1 MTSAALLDRIL
12 PTVAKPGRYSGHEWN
27 SVRKDWAQV
36 KVRVALAYP
45 DVYEVGMSNLGL
57 AILYDLLN
65 QQPDVLAERVYAPW
79 LDMEQAMRQAGLP
92 LFSLESRRPIRDFDI
107 LGFSLQYELNYS
119 NVLNMLDLASIPVLA
134 SQRDERLPLV
144 IAGGTCTYN
153 AEPLADFFDFFVIG
167 EGEEVLLELVRLY
180 AEWKGRQGA
189 ALSHGQGRTHH
200 AGALAGGKEEF
211 LQQAAL
217 IPGVYVPSL
226 YRVAYH
232 ADGTV
237 ASIEPLKAGI
247 PTRIQKRIVPVLP
260 PPPVRPVVPFLN
272 VVHDR
277 GMVEIMRGCT
287 RGCRFCQA
295 GMIYRPVRE
304 RPLEE
309 VLAAIDQLLA
319 NTGYEEVALVSLSST
334 DYTCIAPLVRELSQR
349 YGEQHL
355 AISLPSLRIDT
366 FSVELA
372 QWIQRARKTGLTF
385 APEAGSERL
394 RRVINKGVTEEDLL
408 RTAEAAYASGW
419 LRIKLYFMIGLPTE
433 TMEDVLAIAHLVKAV
448 RDIGRRWRGSR
459 AQVSVS
465 VATFIPK
472 AHTPFQWLPMENAEQ
487 ITARQEA
494 LRRALPSRAVD
505 LSWSDPMTAWLEA
518 VLSRGDRR
526 LGKVILR
533 AWQLGARFD
542 AWAEAFQPGL
552 WQQAF
557 AEAGLDAG
565 FYATRLR
572 SFDEVLPW
580 SHIHT
585 GVSAAFLWE
594 EYQRSLRGES
604 SVDCR
609 AGCLGC
615 GVRVAFDLDRC
626 PSIIESDVK
635 RIPETSA
642 APGKEGGVASACG
655 FPATG

>member
-1 MTSAALLDRIL
+1 MISTVLLDRIL
-12 PTVAKPGRYSGHEWN
+12 PTVAKPGRYSGNEWN
-27 SVRKDWAQV
+27 SVRKDWSQAKV
-36 KVRVALAYP
+36 KVALAYP

-65 QQPDVLAERVYAPW
+65 QQPEVLAERVYAPW
-79 LDMEQAMRQAGLP
+79 LDMEQSMRQAGIP
-92 LFSLESRRPIRDFDI
+92 LFSLESRRPIRDFDL

-119 NVLNMLDLASIPVLA
+119 NVLTMLDLAGIPLLA
-134 SQRDERLPLV
+134 SQRDGSWPLV
-144 IAGGTCTYN
+144 MAGGTCTYN
-153 AEPLADFFDFFVIG
+153 AEPLTDFFDLFVIG
-167 EGEEVLLELVRLY
+167 EGEEVLLELVHLY
-180 AEWKGRQGA
+180 AEWKESQGQLRA
-189 ALSHGQGRTHH
+189 DTS
-200 AGALAGGKEEF
+200 AGAKEEF
-211 LQQAAL
+211 LQRAAM
-217 IPGVYVPSL
+217 IPGIYVPSL
-226 YRVAYH
+226 YHVAYH

-237 ASIEPLKAGI
+237 ASIEPVKAGL
-247 PTRIQKRIVPVLP
+247 PRHIQKRIVPVLP
-260 PPPVRPVVPFLN
+260 PPPVKPVVPFLN

-309 VLAAIDQLLA
+309 VLAAVDQLLA
-319 NTGYEEVALVSLSST
+319 NTGYEEIALVSLSST
-334 DYTCIAPLVRELSQR
+334 DYTGIVPLIRELGQR
-349 YGEQHL
+349 YAEQHL

-372 QWIQRARKTGLTF
+372 QMIQRARKTGLTF

-394 RRVINKGVTEEDLL
+394 RQVINKGVTEEDLL

-433 TMEDVLAIAHLVKAV
+433 TMEDVLAIARLVRAV
-448 RDIGRRWRGSR
+448 RDIGRRWRGNR

-472 AHTPFQWLPMENAEQ
+472 AHTPFQWLPMEDAVE
-487 ITARQEA
+487 IAARQEA

-505 LSWSDPMTAWLEA
+505 LSWSDPRVAWLEA
-518 VLSRGDRR
+518 VFSRGDRR

-533 AWQLGARFD
+533 AWELGARFD
-542 AWAEAFQPGL
+542 AWAEAFQPQL

-557 AEAGLDAG
+557 AEAGLDPA
-565 FYATRLR
+565 FYATRRR
-572 SFDEVLPW
+572 SLDELLPW

-585 GVSAAFLWE
+585 GVSTAFLWE

-609 AGCLGC
+609 TGCLGC
-615 GVRVAFDLDRC
+615 GVRTAFHLERC
-626 PSIIESDVK
+626 PSTAAIAATQVAATQTTRDKRDSSDPVFG
-635 RIPETSA
+635 S
-642 APGKEGGVASACG
+642 
-655 FPATG
+655 

>member
-1 MTSAALLDRIL
+1 MISTALLDRIL
-12 PTVAKPGRYSGHEWN
+12 PTVAKPGRYSGNEWN
-27 SVRKDWAQV
+27 SVRKDWAQAKV
-36 KVRVALAYP
+36 KVVLAYP

-65 QQPDVLAERVYAPW
+65 QQPEVLAERVYAPW
-79 LDMEQAMRQAGLP
+79 LDMERAMRQAGIP
-92 LFSLESRRPIRDFDI
+92 LFSLESHRPIRDFDI

-119 NVLNMLDLASIPVLA
+119 NVLTMLDLAGIPLLA
-134 SQRDERLPLV
+134 SQRDESWPLV

-153 AEPLADFFDFFVIG
+153 AEPLVDFFDLFVVG

-180 AEWKGRQGA
+180 AEWRESQGQLHRVRA
-189 ALSHGQGRTHH
+189 SAS
-200 AGALAGGKEEF
+200 GKEAF
-211 LQQAAL
+211 LQRAAM

-226 YRVAYH
+226 YQITYH
-232 ADGTV
+232 ANGTV
-237 ASIEPLKAGI
+237 ASIQPIKTGI
-247 PTRIQKRIVPVLP
+247 PAQVQKRIVPVLP
-260 PPPVRPVVPFLN
+260 PLPVKPVVPFLN

-309 VLAAIDQLLA
+309 VLSAVDQLLA
-319 NTGYEEVALVSLSST
+319 NTGYEEIALVSLSST
-334 DYTCIAPLVRELSQR
+334 DYTSIQHLVQELSRRYAKQR
-349 YGEQHL
+349 L

-372 QWIQRARKTGLTF
+372 QMIQQTRKTGLTF

-394 RRVINKGVTEEDLL
+394 RQVINKGVTEEDLL
-408 RTAEAAYASGW
+408 RTAEAAFSSGW

-433 TMEDVLAIAHLVKAV
+433 TMEDVLAIARLVKAV
-448 RDIGRRWRGSR
+448 RDIGRRWRGNR

-472 AHTPFQWLPMENAEQ
+472 AHTPFQWLPMEDAGE

-494 LRRALPSRAVD
+494 LRRALPSRGVD

-542 AWAEAFQPGL
+542 AWAEAFQPKL

-557 AEAGLDAG
+557 DEAGIDPA
-565 FYATRLR
+565 FYAMRQR
-572 SFDEVLPW
+572 AFDELLPW

-604 SVDCR
+604 SIDCR
-609 AGCLGC
+609 EGCLDC
-615 GVRVAFDLDRC
+615 GVRRAFDLERC
-626 PSIIESDVK
+626 PDTAAMHTTRETATQATPDNK
-635 RIPETSA
+635 RNSSEFELASSA
-642 APGKEGGVASACG
+642 RG
-655 FPATG
+655 